1 MIITK
6 RRGNMAVQ
14 TERITIL
21 GTPDFKIYLK
31 KEAKNEGIS
40 ISELVRQ
47 RCQRNPSEDDLLL
60 LALIKEVKI
69 ATKKAG
75 ASLTKGLN
83 DAKKV
88 LSELRGAK

>member
-1 MIITK
+1 
-6 RRGNMAVQ
+6 MAVQ

-21 GTPDFKIYLK
+21 GTPDFKIFLK

-47 RCQRNPSEDDLLL
+47 RCQRKPSEDDLLL

-69 ATKKAG
+69 ATGKAD

-88 LSELRGAK
+88 LSELRSAK